1 MKTYHSAMEIG
12 EGEIIFVDFDV
23 ENPAC
28 KDDPFVRV
36 GVVDHYPLT
45 HAEYAKFLCK
55 HEVVG
60 KMSDVFPN
68 GACGQDDLFNA
79 LNYARE
85 QQKWQKMR
93 IDELWK
99 S

>member
-1 MKTYHSAMEIG
+1 MKTYNKAMKFG
-12 EGEIIFVDFDV
+12 TGYIFVDFDV

-45 HAEYAKFLCK
+45 DAEYAKFLCK

-60 KMSDVFPN
+60 KESDVFPN
-68 GACGQDDLFNA
+68 GICGENDFLEA
-79 LNYARE
+79 LAYARV
-85 QQKWQKMR
+85 QQKWQKKR
-93 IDELWK
+93 IDRLWET
-99 S
+99 